1 MSFLPWV
8 VNKWICRCS
17 TKHYIILLINLLW
30 QDREVESRKAHN
42 LEIGGSNP
50 PPAIRGMYASGKLT
64 ESRSSLRFDSGRST
78 LIRLELS
85 CLYTGGLCLRRIY
98 A

>member
-1 MSFLPWV
+1 M
-8 VNKWICRCS
+8 
-17 TKHYIILLINLLW
+17 
-30 QDREVESRKAHN
+30 ESRKAHN

-64 ESRSSLRFDSGRST
+64 ESRSGLRFDSGRSA

-85 CLYTGGLCLRRIY
+85 CLYTGGLCLRWIY
-98 A
+98 AIAKEVKFSPDNV